1 VRLSFSGMAMLPK
14 VHNIQPEPLWK
25 LPASLSNRMRVDP
38 VQAQFRHFLFCG
50 IYCAV
55 AVFFLSFY
63 GITAMLRGDL
73 MLAWFLFGFAAVTT
87 IGYIAIWLSGVYPLA
102 NHFVTFLMGCLCLYL
117 YYTGGTANTGPLYYL
132 VFPMVALF
140 QQGIRTGAIS
150 VVVLLIATI
159 ALQRGGFFG
168 FDPGRYDF
176 AFITRLGS
184 VYIIVSVL
192 AFMFGYFR
200 MRAEQDLALSESD
213 LDQIVYSDILTG
225 LANQNLMGK
234 LLYTEALRYERYQ
247 TPFCM
252 MLIEID
258 QFQKLHIKHG
268 ADFTNEVMIGLSRIF
283 TGILR
288 RQDIAGRWDSNR
300 FAILAP
306 VTGLQGGLILGQRLV
321 DAVAN
326 HSFSIGRTHFT
337 ITVSVGLAEARME
350 DVSEMINRAD
360 ELLYTARKLGGNRV
374 LDRIP
379 EHPDTT
385 LMDFLIQNRKV

>member
-1 VRLSFSGMAMLPK
+1 MMMLPK
-14 VHNIQPEPLWK
+14 VHDIQPEPLWK
-25 LPASLSNRMRVDP
+25 LPPSLNERMRMDP
-38 VQAQFRHFLFCG
+38 AQEQFRHFLFCG

-55 AVFFLSFY
+55 AVFFLVFY
-63 GITAMLRGDL
+63 GIAAMLRSEL
-73 MLAWFLFGFAAVTT
+73 MFAWVIFGFAATTT
-87 IGYIAIWLSGVYPLA
+87 IGYIAIWLSGMYTLA
-102 NHFVTFLMGCLCLYL
+102 NHFVTLLMGCLCLYL
-117 YYTGGTANTGPLYYL
+117 YYTGGADNTGPLYYL

-140 QQGIRTGAIS
+140 QQGIRAGALS
-150 VVVLLIATI
+150 VTLLLVATI
-159 ALQRGGFFG
+159 ALQSSGMFG
-168 FDPGRYDF
+168 FDTGRYDF
-176 AFITRLGS
+176 VLITRLGT
-184 VYIIVSVL
+184 VYVIVSVL
-192 AFMFGYFR
+192 SFMFAYYR
-200 MRAEQDLALSESD
+200 MRAERELALSESE

-247 TPFCM
+247 TPFCL
-252 MLIEID
+252 MLVEID

-300 FAILAP
+300 FVILAP
-306 VTGLQGGLILGQRLV
+306 VTSLQGGLILGQRLV

-337 ITVSVGLAEARME
+337 ITVSVGLAEARAE

-374 LDRIP
+374 VDRIP

>member
-1 VRLSFSGMAMLPK
+1 MTMLPK

-25 LPASLSNRMRVDP
+25 VPPSLSERMRADP
-38 VQAQFRHFLFCG
+38 AQAQFRHFLFCG

-55 AVFFLSFY
+55 AVFFLVFY
-63 GITAMLRGDL
+63 GIAAMLRGEFVF
-73 MLAWFLFGFAAVTT
+73 AWIIFGFAVTT
-87 IGYIAIWLSGVYPLA
+87 TVGYIAIWLSGVYTLA
-102 NHFVTFLMGCLCLYL
+102 NHFVTLLMACLCLYL
-117 YYTGGTANTGPLYYL
+117 YYTGGTENTGPLYFL
-132 VFPMVALF
+132 VFPLVALF
-140 QQGIRTGAIS
+140 QQGIRTGAVS
-150 VVVLLIATI
+150 VTLLLVAAI
-159 ALQRGGFFG
+159 ALQSGGFFG
-168 FDPGRYDF
+168 FDTGRYEF
-176 AFITRLGS
+176 AFITRLGT
-184 VYIIVSVL
+184 VYVIVSVL
-192 AFMFGYFR
+192 AFMFAYFR
-200 MRAEQDLALSESD
+200 MRAERELALSESD

-247 TPFCM
+247 TPFCL
-252 MLIEID
+252 MLVEID

-268 ADFTNEVMIGLSRIF
+268 ADFTNEVMVGLSRMF
-283 TGILR
+283 SGILR

-300 FAILAP
+300 FMILAP
-306 VTGLQGGLILGQRLV
+306 VTSLQGGLILGQRLV

-337 ITVSVGLAEARME
+337 ITVSVGLAEARLE

-374 LDRIP
+374 LDKVP

-385 LMDFLIQNRKV
+385 LMDFLLQNRKV